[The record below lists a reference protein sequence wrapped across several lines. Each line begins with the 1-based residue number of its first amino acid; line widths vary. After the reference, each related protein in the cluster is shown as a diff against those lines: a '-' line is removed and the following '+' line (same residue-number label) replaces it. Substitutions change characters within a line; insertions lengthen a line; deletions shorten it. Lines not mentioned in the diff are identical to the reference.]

1 MTTTAKTR
9 RRWFGTVCLVS
20 AILMLVAGETVL
32 HEWLSGIALIV
43 YWLGCLVLTALAAMT
58 ALVDAARVREEQRQ
72 EQHALIE
79 NTLRQI
85 EQEKRS
91 RENAPD

>member
-1 MTTTAKTR
+1 VATTTKTR
-9 RRWFGTVCLVS
+9 RRWFGAVCLVS
-20 AILMLVAGETVL
+20 AILMLVAGETIL
-32 HEWLSGIALIV
+32 HERLSGVGLIV
-43 YWLGCLVLTALAAMT
+43 YWLGCLVWTALAAMT

-72 EQHALIE
+72 EQRALIE

-91 RENAPD
+91 RENTVD